1 MSSTFGQ
8 ICHVIKHCFRI
19 RFELLVNAFKED
31 FHFNSKRLCVLIE
44 IESCLTTLLSP
55 LESWS
60 YILSVSFLPSRPSRP
75 TIKKVW
81 FSVSAIKIIRTG
93 TPVSKTTW
101 LKKKNRDSLISIS
114 SPLQQPPQ
122 FLPQRF
128 CFVPSVETWRWKL
141 CDLRGWFY
149 NYRSDTPPSDTITEN
164 FILLLSFLIKDF
176 CTSETRLKL
185 YNLRCLG
192 IFSGLRRNAR

>member
-75 TIKKVW
+75 TTKKVW

-101 LKKKNRDSLISIS
+101 LKKKSGFAHLDQLTVAAASPVSSAEVLFCSFCRNLKMETVWLKRLI
-114 SPLQQPPQ
+114 L
-122 FLPQRF
+122 
-128 CFVPSVETWRWKL
+128 
-141 CDLRGWFY
+141 
-149 NYRSDTPPSDTITEN
+149 
-164 FILLLSFLIKDF
+164 
-176 CTSETRLKL
+176 
-185 YNLRCLG
+185 
-192 IFSGLRRNAR
+192 